1 MEKWYILRV
10 LIACEFSGIIRDAF
24 IEQGHDAW
32 SCDLLP
38 SESNNGPHYQDSI
51 HHVLT
56 KTMYDWDMMIAHPP
70 CTHLSVSGARW
81 FKDKINDGR
90 QKSAIDF
97 FMKLVNAPIR
107 RICIENPVCIMSTIY
122 RKPDQV
128 IQPWM
133 FGHDESKRTCL
144 WLKGLSRL
152 KPTDIR
158 DVRYNRLHNLSPSH
172 HRAKFRSITYKGI
185 ANAMAKQWT
194 YFCEHGHT

>member
-70 CTHLSVSGARW
+70 CTHTAVSGARW
-81 FKDKINDGR
+81 WKDKDPQL
-90 QKSAIDF
+90 QKDAIAF
-97 FMKLVNAPIR
+97 FLSLYNMDIPK
-107 RICIENPVCIMSTIY
+107 ICVEHPVSIISTVFRPPNQY
-122 RKPDQV
+122 
-128 IQPWM
+128 IQPWQ
-133 FGHDESKRTCL
+133 FGHGITKKTGL
-144 WLKGLSRL
+144 WLKNLPLLQPTNIVNGRYPTIHYELPGPEQKKNRSR
-152 KPTDIR
+152 T
-158 DVRYNRLHNLSPSH
+158 
-172 HRAKFRSITYKGI
+172 FTGI
-185 ANAMAKQWT
+185 AKAMSEQWSGI
-194 YFCEHGHT
+194 Y